1 MTKRQFLMSLLCF
14 GLVLLGGT
22 QKALA
27 ADNTIK
33 VGVLHSLSGTMAISE
48 SALKGTDAG
57 GRTESKGR
65 FAR

>member
-33 VGVLHSLSGTMAISE
+33 VGVIHY
-48 SALKGTDAG
+48 
-57 GRTESKGR
+57 
-65 FAR
+65 